1 MGDLCSISGLGRYP
15 EEGTSYALQYSGLDN
30 SMDYIVHGGC
40 KESDTTEQ
48 LSLFSYCLSH
58 FQVGNFPSLVLLSVW
73 GPEEKITK
81 TAKHLSASIPPA
93 LVGRF
98 ETVASVRHL
107 RLCKQQGIKS
117 SYSTLGRDFSNRFLI
132 SSWSLYFPSSL

>member
-1 MGDLCSISGLGRYP
+1 MISGRSP
-15 EEGTSYALQYSGLDN
+15 EEGTGYALQYSGLEN
-30 SMDYIVHGGC
+30 SMDYIVHEVA
-40 KESDTTEQ
+40 KSRTQ
-48 LSLFSYCLSH
+48 LSDFDFHFSATAYPH
-58 FQVGNFPSLVLLSVW
+58 FQVGNFQSLVLLSVW

-81 TAKHLSASIPPA
+81 TIKHLSASIPPA

-107 RLCKQQGIKS
+107 RLCKQQAIKS

-132 SSWSLYFPSSL
+132 SSWSLYFPGSL